1 MSENP
6 KRKIILKGPSGY
18 GLAINP
24 DMKGHYV
31 IIACGTGVLPFL
43 DFFYFLLK
51 KVSHEYFG
59 TKDLLLKNKFNTLK
73 EDYANMFVHGEF
85 ELTFFGAFSS

>member
-1 MSENP
+1 MKKEFDDINDNVFQIENP
-6 KRKIILKGPSGY
+6 KRNIILKGPTGY

-51 KVSHEYFG
+51 KVTFEYF
-59 TKDLLLKNKFNTLK
+59 
-73 EDYANMFVHGEF
+73 
-85 ELTFFGAFSS
+85 S